1 MKGRRAIQPD
11 IRIDQDFLRE
21 VEIYVPDIE
30 YRTCFYSS
38 QDSGEPWWPSKYY
51 KCTFGLKSGYQQ
63 VREVLKIIN
72 HSWSPWRSTKSS
84 CVASRVW
91 WTRTT
96 PGRRPG
102 WVHSPFPTQGIGS
115 TAPPSNLLAS
125 TCAPQSLFWQ
135 SSTGWGCQSTM
146 PRVSAQPASVSATSW
161 VTTPYSWVNE
171 NWDFLAENYVFLE
184 YFLTRNM

>member
-11 IRIDQDFLRE
+11 IRIDEDFLRE

-51 KCTFGLKSGYQQ
+51 KWTFDLKSGYQQ

-115 TAPPSNLLAS
+115 TAPPSNLWAS
-125 TCAPQSLFWQ
+125 TCAPQSLFCSVTN
-135 SSTGWGCQSTM
+135 SSSELNFVKI
-146 PRVSAQPASVSATSW
+146 RA
-161 VTTPYSWVNE
+161 N
-171 NWDFLAENYVFLE
+171 F
-184 YFLTRNM
+184 